1 MEYDRLLE
9 QTPPRYR
16 NPLTWRLP
24 GTAPQGKTVLSCG
37 AAKILGPALREMGI
51 SRILLLAGSH
61 VQHTPGGQAVLRCL
75 KEAGISCRS
84 RTLRSSAGSR
94 MLLTGGTRR
103 WPGWAAAA

>member
-75 KEAGISCRS
+75 KEAGVSCDMFTDIPS
-84 RTLRSSAGSR
+84 E
-94 MLLTGGTRR
+94 
-103 WPGWAAAA
+103 PH

>member
-37 AAKILGPALREMGI
+37 AAKI
-51 SRILLLAGSH
+51 
-61 VQHTPGGQAVLRCL
+61 
-75 KEAGISCRS
+75 
-84 RTLRSSAGSR
+84 
-94 MLLTGGTRR
+94 
-103 WPGWAAAA
+103 